1 MSGIE
6 GAMDFDRHVRERL
19 VRLGLELPVPP
30 PPAGSYDPFILDRG
44 TGYLSAQVPPKA
56 HAVATGRVGAE
67 LTPEQ
72 GYEAA
77 RLAALNALARI
88 DQALRGFDRLR
99 TLLRVEGHVASIDS
113 FRDQPRVVDG
123 ASELFL
129 AVLGERGKHARTAFA
144 PARLPWDVSIELAI
158 TFSYEDT

>member
-1 MSGIE
+1 MN
-6 GAMDFDRHVRERL
+6 FDRHVRERL
-19 VRLGLELPVPP
+19 VDLGLALPVPP
-30 PPAGSYDPFILDRG
+30 PPAGSYEPFILERG
-44 TGYLSAQVPPKA
+44 TGYLSAQVPPKGS
-56 HAVATGRVGAE
+56 AVATGRVGAE

-88 DQALRGFDRLR
+88 DQALGGFERLR
-99 TLLRVEGHVASIDS
+99 TLLRVEGHVASVDT
-113 FRDQPRVVDG
+113 FRNQPRVVDG

-144 PARLPWDVSIELAI
+144 PSRLPWDVSIELAI
-158 TFSYEDT
+158 TFSYEDG

>member
-1 MSGIE
+1 MS
-6 GAMDFDRHVRERL
+6 FDLHVRERL
-19 VRLGLELPVPP
+19 AALALELPVPP
-30 PPAGSYDPFILDRG
+30 PPAGAYEPFVLDRG
-44 TGYLSAQVPPKA
+44 VGYLSAQVPPKG
-56 HAVATGRVGAE
+56 HAVSTGRIGAE

-88 DQALRGFDRLR
+88 DQALGGFERLR

-123 ASELFL
+123 ASELFST
-129 AVLGERGKHARTAFA
+129 VLGQRGRHARTAFA

-158 TFSYEDT
+158 TFAYDEADPPGR